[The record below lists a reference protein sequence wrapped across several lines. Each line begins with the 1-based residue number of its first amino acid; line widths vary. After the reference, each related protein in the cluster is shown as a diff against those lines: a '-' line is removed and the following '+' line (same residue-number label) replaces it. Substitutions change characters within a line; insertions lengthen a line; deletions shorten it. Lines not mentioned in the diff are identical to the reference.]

1 MYMFPS
7 WLDNDANVGWAVHHY
22 WSVVNH
28 VNIILTPWNTC
39 KERLT
44 WVGFHNHALNLSVS
58 PTNGWFKF
66 NDSLCCSYKYNW
78 CKCTCTGKIY
88 ILLII
93 FLIILPEICILLH
106 QLFGLNWC
114 AISLYPVVI
123 VKQNIGQCP
132 YTST

>member
-93 FLIILPEICILLH
+93 FLN
-106 QLFGLNWC
+106 FAWNM
-114 AISLYPVVI
+114 YTF
-123 VKQNIGQCP
+123 
-132 YTST
+132 TSTIWIKLMCYIIVPSGHCKTKHWSVPIY